1 MTVPVAQ
8 KRFPVGAT
16 LATAI
21 AFAILIG
28 LGVWQLKRLAWKEDI
43 LTRVAAAQTAPAVPI
58 TGVLQAASRGE
69 NVSYRR
75 VTAICPGLSGAPY
88 VELYA
93 LTEGQMGVRLI
104 SACRLEGAPYGSIL
118 VDRGFVAATISARPP
133 VDASDTRPVG
143 IRGVLRNP
151 ERRNWFAPANDP
163 AHHRFYGRQIAPLA
177 TALAAPNPAPLFL
190 MAETSSNPEWQALK
204 PAPLPVDIPNDH
216 LQYALTW
223 FGLAGALLA
232 VYAAMLWGRFKS

>member
-1 MTVPVAQ
+1 MSSAV

-16 LATAI
+16 IATAI
-21 AFAILIG
+21 ALAILIG
-28 LGVWQLKRLAWKEDI
+28 LGVWQLKRLAWKED
-43 LTRVAAAQTAPAVPI
+43 LLARVAAAQTAPAVPI
-58 TGVLQAASRGE
+58 AGVLQAAAKGE

-75 VTAICPGLSGAPY
+75 VTAICPGLSDAPF

-93 LTEGQMGVRLI
+93 LTEGQMGSRLI
-104 SACRLEGAPYGSIL
+104 SACRLDGGVYSSIL

-133 VDASDTRPVG
+133 VDGADNRPVG
-143 IRGVLRNP
+143 IRGVLRTP
-151 ERRNWFAPANDP
+151 ERRSPFAPANDP

-177 TALAAPNPAPLFL
+177 QALAAPNPAPLFL
-190 MAETSSNPEWQALK
+190 MAETSSNPEWRALK

-223 FGLAGALLA
+223 FGLAGVLLA
-232 VYAAMLWGRFKS
+232 VYGAMLWGRFKS